1 MAELDTVEP
10 EYGTVTI
17 FADKEET
24 GSDGVTGMRSFFF
37 RDFIED
43 LAQDEG
49 CEVRHVLRNSICLSC
64 DVGAAFD
71 PAFGEV
77 FERNNT
83 TYLNRGPILT
93 KYDGSR
99 GKYSTNDASAEMM
112 AYIMGIFRDADIVWQ
127 TGELGKIDQG
137 GGGTIASEISVHN
150 IDTVDFGVPV
160 LSMHAP
166 IEVTSKAD
174 IYMMYK
180 AVLAVYNS
188 SKPKDF

>member
-1 MAELDTVEP
+1 
-10 EYGTVTI
+10 
-17 FADKEET
+17 
-24 GSDGVTGMRSFFF
+24 
-37 RDFIED
+37 
-43 LAQDEG
+43 
-49 CEVRHVLRNSICLSC
+49 
-64 DVGAAFD
+64 
-71 PAFGEV
+71 
-77 FERNNT
+77 
-83 TYLNRGPILT
+83 
-93 KYDGSR
+93 
-99 GKYSTNDASAEMM
+99 MM